1 MKMKKLVV
9 LFALAA
15 LSTTVM
21 AGCSGGQKETAA
33 AGAAPETTAE
43 TTAKETDSET
53 TTAEETMAEENAA
66 EEDEENYDTGDASLD
81 NTRNQDEIGENEL
94 LVVSF
99 GTSYNDNRRLTVGAI
114 EDAIEKGKKLLEA
127 AKS

>member
-99 GTSYNDNRRLTVGAI
+99 GTS
-114 EDAIEKGKKLLEA
+114 
-127 AKS
+127 